1 MNDTMHFQLFLPST
15 GSKIKKYLPW
25 CLIYLFSL
33 NCFAAGDEKD
43 LLRKI
48 SAIEKNSKVIIG
60 ISAVLI
66 ERNKVISHNGKQR
79 FFMASTIKLPIA
91 LAFLHR
97 VDQRKDSLSRPM
109 SLDYRNSVP
118 GSGSL
123 YRTFERRK
131 TSVPMQKI
139 LNLMMTESDNSASD
153 AVLHAAKGP
162 AYVSQRMSE
171 IGFKN
176 ILINRSILQ
185 ILMDTNHVARSYLNT
200 HHTVY
205 LWKRIFNQTPLWQKV
220 SAWQR
225 FQKDVRDTTTP
236 DDMAHLLVKLYK
248 KQILSADST
257 KLLLHIM
264 EQCRTG
270 RHRIKG
276 LLPYYVK
283 VAHKTGTWGIDEIK
297 YIKYPGAKNLY
308 RFASDVGII
317 TLPNNKGHVAIA
329 IYVKSQS
336 ASDYPRN
343 RAIALTSRAIYDH
356 FMK

>member
-1 MNDTMHFQLFLPST
+1 MHFRFFFPTVGL
-15 GSKIKKYLPW
+15 KIKTYLPW
-25 CLIYLFSL
+25 CLLYLFSI
-33 NCFAAGDEKD
+33 NCFAVGDEQA

-48 SAIEKNSKVIIG
+48 SAIEKSSKVTIG
-60 ISAVLI
+60 ISAILI
-66 ERNKVISHNGKQR
+66 EKNKKISHNGTKR

-97 VDQRKDSLSRPM
+97 VDENKDSLSRTM
-109 SLDYRNSVP
+109 ALDFKNSVP

-123 YRTFERRK
+123 YHVFERRK
-131 TSVPMQKI
+131 TNVQMQKI
-139 LNLMMTESDNSASD
+139 LSLMLIESDNSASD
-153 AVLHAAKGP
+153 AILQAAKGP
-162 AYVSQRMSE
+162 AYVTKRMGE

-176 ILINRSILQ
+176 ILINRSILE
-185 ILMDTNHVARSYLNT
+185 ILMDTNHVARSYLKT

-205 LWKRIFNQTPLWQKV
+205 SWKKIFNQTPLWQKA

-225 FQKDVRDTTTP
+225 FEKDIRDTTTP
-236 DDMAHLLVKLYK
+236 SDMALLLVKLYK
-248 KQILSADST
+248 GQILSLENT
-257 KLLLHIM
+257 KLLIGIM
-264 EQCRTG
+264 EKCRTG

-276 LLPYYVK
+276 LLPNYVK
-283 VAHKTGTWGIDEIK
+283 VAHKTGTWGIDELK

-317 TLPNNKGHVAIA
+317 TLPKNKGHVAIA

>member
-1 MNDTMHFQLFLPST
+1 MHLRLFFAAAVF
-15 GSKIKKYLPW
+15 KIKKYLPW
-25 CLIYLFSL
+25 CLICLFSL
-33 NCFAAGDEKD
+33 NSFATGNEKE
-43 LLRKI
+43 LIRKI
-48 SAIEKNSKVIIG
+48 ASIEKNSHVIIG

-66 ERNKVISHNGKQR
+66 EKNKIISHNAKQR

-97 VDQRKDSLSRPM
+97 VDEKKDSLNRTM
-109 SLDYRNSVP
+109 NLDFKNSVP

-123 YRTFERRK
+123 YHAFERRK
-131 TSVPMQKI
+131 ISVPMQKI
-139 LNLMMTESDNSASD
+139 MNLMLIESDNSASD
-153 AVLHAAKGP
+153 ALLQAVTGP
-162 AYVSQRMSE
+162 AYVTKRMGE

-176 ILINRSILQ
+176 IIINRSILE
-185 ILMDTNHVARSYLNT
+185 ILMDTNHVARSYLKT
-200 HHTVY
+200 HQTVY
-205 LWKRIFNQTPLWQKV
+205 VWKKIFNKTPLWQKA
-220 SAWQR
+220 SAWER
-225 FQKDVRDTTTP
+225 FQKDIRDTTTP
-236 DDMAHLLVKLYK
+236 HDMAQLLVKLFK
-248 KQILSADST
+248 GQILSADST
-257 KLLLHIM
+257 RLLIHTM

-276 LLPYYVK
+276 LLPNYVK

-317 TLPNNKGHVAIA
+317 TLPKNKGHIAIA

>member
-1 MNDTMHFQLFLPST
+1 MHFRLFLAAV
-15 GSKIKKYLPW
+15 GFKMKKYFPW
-25 CLIYLFSL
+25 CLIGLFSL
-33 NCFAAGDEKD
+33 NCFAIGSEKE

-48 SAIEKNSKVIIG
+48 SSIEKKSKVIIG
-60 ISAVLI
+60 ISAILI
-66 ERNKVISHNGKQR
+66 EKDKMISHNGQQR

-97 VDQRKDSLSRPM
+97 VDEKKDSLNRTM
-109 SLDYRNSVP
+109 TLDFKNSVP
-118 GSGSL
+118 GSGTL
-123 YRTFERRK
+123 YHSFERK
-131 TSVPMQKI
+131 KISVPMQKI
-139 LNLMMTESDNSASD
+139 LNLMLIESDNSASD
-153 AVLHAAKGP
+153 ALLHATKGP
-162 AYVSQRMSE
+162 TYVTKRMGQ

-176 ILINRSILQ
+176 LIINRSILE
-185 ILMDTNHVARSYLNT
+185 IMMDTNHVARSYLKT

-205 LWKRIFNQTPLWQKV
+205 LWKKIFNQAPLWQKV

-225 FQKDVRDTTTP
+225 FEKDVRDTTTP
-236 DDMAHLLVKLYK
+236 NDMAHLLVKLFK
-248 KQILSADST
+248 GQILSAEST
-257 KLLLHIM
+257 KLLIRIM

-276 LLPYYVK
+276 LLPPGIK
-283 VAHKTGTWGIDEIK
+283 VAHKTGTWGIDERK
-297 YIKYPGAKNLY
+297 YINYPGAKNLY

-317 TLPNNKGHVAIA
+317 TLPKNKGHVAIA

-356 FMK
+356 FMR